1 LLTVSNA
8 CVERNNFAPVEFEE
22 IKPSSRAMTER
33 RTFNT
38 PLREPLNPI
47 IYQSLRA
54 IDWHNTQYFLTMDQ
68 WHLEKAAIIRRYVT
82 ELKAWIYEQEE
93 AMESVGESLGS

>member
-1 LLTVSNA
+1 
-8 CVERNNFAPVEFEE
+8 
-22 IKPSSRAMTER
+22 MTER

-54 IDWHNTQYFLTMDQ
+54 IDWHNAQYFLTMDQ
-68 WHLEKAAIIRRYVT
+68 WHLEKAAIIRGYVT

-93 AMESVGESLGS
+93 RSVASMGEGAGSEREQLS

>member
-1 LLTVSNA
+1 
-8 CVERNNFAPVEFEE
+8 
-22 IKPSSRAMTER
+22 MTER

-54 IDWHNTQYFLTMDQ
+54 IDWHNAQYFLSMDQ
-68 WHLEKAAIIRRYVT
+68 WHLEKAAMLRSYLH
-82 ELKAWIYEQEE
+82 ELKSYIHQQE
-93 AMESVGESLGS
+93 ANVESVGESTGREGGEA

>member
-1 LLTVSNA
+1 
-8 CVERNNFAPVEFEE
+8 
-22 IKPSSRAMTER
+22 MTER

-54 IDWHNTQYFLTMDQ
+54 IDWHNAQYFLTMDQ
-68 WHLEKAAIIRRYVT
+68 WHLEKAAIIRQYVK

-93 AMESVGESLGS
+93 RSVEAMVSGIGREGEQA

>member
-1 LLTVSNA
+1 
-8 CVERNNFAPVEFEE
+8 
-22 IKPSSRAMTER
+22 MTER

-47 IYQSLRA
+47 IYQCLRA
-54 IDWHNTQYFLTMDQ
+54 IDWHNAQYFVTMDQ
-68 WHLEKAAIIRRYVT
+68 WHLEKAAIIRQYVI

-93 AMESVGESLGS
+93 GSMEVMVLGPGREGEQA

>member
-1 LLTVSNA
+1 
-8 CVERNNFAPVEFEE
+8 
-22 IKPSSRAMTER
+22 MTER

-54 IDWHNTQYFLTMDQ
+54 IDWHNAQYFLTMDQ
-68 WHLEKAAIIRRYVT
+68 WHLEKAAIIRQYVT

-93 AMESVGESLGS
+93 RGVEIMVLGPRREGEQA

>member
-1 LLTVSNA
+1 VS
-8 CVERNNFAPVEFEE
+8 
-22 IKPSSRAMTER
+22 ER

-54 IDWHNTQYFLTMDQ
+54 IDWHNAQFFRTMDH
-68 WHLEKAAIIRRYVT
+68 WHLEKAAIIRQYVT
-82 ELKAWIYEQEE
+82 ELKAWIYAQEE
-93 AMESVGESLGS
+93 AMEGVDKGSGEQGE

>member
-1 LLTVSNA
+1 
-8 CVERNNFAPVEFEE
+8 
-22 IKPSSRAMTER
+22 MTER

-54 IDWHNTQYFLTMDQ
+54 IDWHNAQYFLTMDQ
-68 WHLEKAAIIRRYVT
+68 WHLEKAAIIRQYVR

-93 AMESVGESLGS
+93 RDVANLGEGIGSEGE

>member
-1 LLTVSNA
+1 
-8 CVERNNFAPVEFEE
+8 
-22 IKPSSRAMTER
+22 MTER

-54 IDWHNTQYFLTMDQ
+54 IDWHNAQYFLTMDQ
-68 WHLEKAAIIRRYVT
+68 WHLEKAAIIRQYVR

-93 AMESVGESLGS
+93 RDVASLGEGVRERRRASHDHEADRVAAHPHIYFCIVS

>member
-1 LLTVSNA
+1 
-8 CVERNNFAPVEFEE
+8 
-22 IKPSSRAMTER
+22 MTER

-54 IDWHNTQYFLTMDQ
+54 IDWHNAQFFLTMDR
-68 WHLEKAAIIRRYVT
+68 WHLEKAAIIRQYVT

-93 AMESVGESLGS
+93 AMESVGEGVRGEGEQA

>member
-1 LLTVSNA
+1 
-8 CVERNNFAPVEFEE
+8 
-22 IKPSSRAMTER
+22 MTER

-54 IDWHNTQYFLTMDQ
+54 IDWHNAQYFLTMDQ
-68 WHLEKAAIIRRYVT
+68 WHLEKAAIIRQYVS

-93 AMESVGESLGS
+93 RCMEAMEPSPWRKGKQA

>member
-1 LLTVSNA
+1 
-8 CVERNNFAPVEFEE
+8 
-22 IKPSSRAMTER
+22 MTER

-47 IYQSLRA
+47 IHQSLRA
-54 IDWHNTQYFLTMDQ
+54 IDWHNAQYFLSMDP
-68 WHLEKAAIIRRYVT
+68 WHLEKAAIIRQYVR

-93 AMESVGESLGS
+93 RMENLGKGSGREGEQA

>member
-1 LLTVSNA
+1 
-8 CVERNNFAPVEFEE
+8 
-22 IKPSSRAMTER
+22 MTER

-54 IDWHNTQYFLTMDQ
+54 IDWHNAQYFLTMDQ
-68 WHLEKAAIIRRYVT
+68 WHLEKAAIIRQYVR

-93 AMESVGESLGS
+93 RGMEAMVLGPGRKGEQA

>member
-1 LLTVSNA
+1 
-8 CVERNNFAPVEFEE
+8 
-22 IKPSSRAMTER
+22 MTER

-54 IDWHNTQYFLTMDQ
+54 IDWHNAQYFLTMDQ
-68 WHLEKAAIIRRYVT
+68 WHLEKAAIIRQYVR

-93 AMESVGESLGS
+93 RMENLGQGSGREGEQA

>member
-1 LLTVSNA
+1 
-8 CVERNNFAPVEFEE
+8 
-22 IKPSSRAMTER
+22 MTER

-54 IDWHNTQYFLTMDQ
+54 IDWHNAQYFLTMDQ
-68 WHLEKAAIIRRYVT
+68 WHLEKAAIIRQYVR

-93 AMESVGESLGS
+93 KSLASMGEGIGSEREQLS

>member
-1 LLTVSNA
+1 
-8 CVERNNFAPVEFEE
+8 
-22 IKPSSRAMTER
+22 MTER

-54 IDWHNTQYFLTMDQ
+54 IDWHNAQYFESTNP
-68 WHLEKAAIIRRYVT
+68 WHLEKAAIIRQYVT
-82 ELKAWIYEQEE
+82 ELKAWIYEQESIVE
-93 AMESVGESLGS
+93 NLGKSIGEQGDQL

>member
-1 LLTVSNA
+1 
-8 CVERNNFAPVEFEE
+8 
-22 IKPSSRAMTER
+22 MTER

-54 IDWHNTQYFLTMDQ
+54 IDWHNAQYFLSMDQ
-68 WHLEKAAIIRRYVT
+68 WHLEKAAIIRQYVR

-93 AMESVGESLGS
+93 RSMEAVVSSIRREGEQA

>member
-1 LLTVSNA
+1 
-8 CVERNNFAPVEFEE
+8 
-22 IKPSSRAMTER
+22 MTER

-54 IDWHNTQYFLTMDQ
+54 IDWHNAQYFLSMDQ
-68 WHLEKAAIIRRYVT
+68 WHLEKAAIIRQYVT
-82 ELKAWIYEQEE
+82 ELKAWIYAQEHR
-93 AMESVGESLGS
+93 MESMGKGPGREGEQA

>member
-1 LLTVSNA
+1 
-8 CVERNNFAPVEFEE
+8 
-22 IKPSSRAMTER
+22 MTER

-54 IDWHNTQYFLTMDQ
+54 IDWHNAQYFLTMDQ
-68 WHLEKAAIIRRYVT
+68 WHLEKAAIIRQYVR

-93 AMESVGESLGS
+93 AMEGVGKGPRGQGKQLPQRS